1 MKTDPRRYAPLG
13 LVLSGLGFLTIVAAL
28 IVRGFSAVDLYT
40 PPDAELLNRILIIGV
55 AVFII
60 GFALYTLLDP
70 ERVRKIMTG
79 RQVQYGSNSMILFI
93 AFTGILVVIN
103 VLANVL
109 AEQYPLR
116 WDVTEDK
123 QHTLAPETIQAL
135 ENLPEPVYATAFYS
149 VRLNPENANQILE
162 DFKSNSKGNFN
173 YQFMDPDSNPVL
185 VNQLGITGD
194 GKILLQMGDNQEI
207 VTFASESELTGGLI
221 RLLNPDKPVLY
232 FLTGEGE
239 HDTQN
244 AGEGAYT
251 RARQVLEN
259 KNYVVNTLNLQAE
272 NAIPEDA
279 RAIVVAGPLVPL
291 TENSVALIKGFLE
304 NNGSLLFLS
313 NPVPL
318 TQFGE
323 EPDLLAE
330 YIASDWGIILNND
343 MVVDTNSPSSPF
355 FAVGAQYTSHPI
367 TEKMQGVAVI
377 FPYSR
382 SLTINTENTDV
393 SPTPLV
399 LTIAQSWGETDFS
412 TLEGQQALAY
422 DEGVD
427 LPGPMVLAAAVE
439 NTTTTSRVVVF
450 GSSTFAQDDT
460 FGFSGNGDMF
470 VNTVDWLAE
479 KESLINLT
487 SNTQQQRTFNPP
499 GSLQFILTIV
509 STVCIIPLAIIAAG
523 VYAWVMRRR
532 RG

>member
-13 LVLSGLGFLTIVAAL
+13 LILSGLGFLAIIGAL
-28 IVRGFSAVDLYT
+28 IVRGFAAVNLYT
-40 PPDAELLNRILIIGV
+40 PPDAELLNRILIVGV
-55 AVFII
+55 AVFIV
-60 GFALYTLLDP
+60 GFAVYTLLDP

-93 AFTGILVVIN
+93 AFTGILVV
-103 VLANVL
+103 ANVL
-109 AEQYPLR
+109 AQQYPQR

-135 ENLPEPVYATAFYS
+135 ESLPESVHATAFYS
-149 VRLNPENANQILE
+149 VRLNSENANQLLE
-162 DFKSNSKGNFN
+162 DFKANSNGNFD

-207 VTFASESELTGGLI
+207 VTIASESELTGGLI

-239 HDTQN
+239 HDTEN

-251 RARQVLEN
+251 RVRQVLEN

-279 RAIVVAGPLVPL
+279 RTIIVAGPLVPL

-304 NNGSLLFLS
+304 NGGSLLFLS

-323 EPDLLAE
+323 ESDLLAD
-330 YIASDWGIILNND
+330 YMASDWGIILNND

-367 TEKMQGVAVI
+367 TEKMQGVAAI

-382 SLTINTENTDV
+382 SITIDTENIDI

-399 LTIAQSWGETDFS
+399 LTIDQSWGETDFS
-412 TLEGQQALAY
+412 ALQGQQALAY

-427 LPGPMVLAAAVE
+427 LLGPMTLAAAAE
-439 NTTTTSRVVVF
+439 NTTTNSRVVVF
-450 GSSTFAQDDT
+450 GSSTFAQDDN

-470 VNTVDWLAE
+470 VNSVDWLTE
-479 KESLINLT
+479 QESLINLT
-487 SNTQQQRTFNPP
+487 SNTQQQRTFTPP

-509 STVCIIPLAIIAAG
+509 STVCVIPLAIVAAG